1 MESID
6 KDFMNLYQQI
16 GQIQGIDGILTSLLG
31 KIYIEPEPVA
41 MDELSNITGYS
52 LASISNKV
60 RILESMGFVVRKKKP
75 GSKKIFFYM
84 EKNILDIFRNQMLK
98 KEKHVL
104 KLIKEKMPLMIN
116 KYKKKDLSNTEKMKL
131 KIIENYFK
139 QNLKMESIM
148 KDVLKNIEIS

>member
-60 RILESMGFVVRKKKP
+60 RILESMGFVVRKKKL